1 MVTLDQ
7 VKLLETKV
15 EKAIGYVEKVSG
27 ENTGLRERLES
38 YQKRIDELE
47 VLVETFKE
55 DQSRIEDGIL
65 STLDR
70 LNQFEDAIERSL
82 GIKNRDKKAP
92 KAAAPSPAGN
102 VPDMDAGGLA
112 AAGSKNGAPK
122 DGVSNGGASGDD
134 VSKGDAPGDGVP
146 DGGEPGDGAS
156 GDGGELD
163 IF

>member
-27 ENTGLRERLES
+27 ENTELRERLES

-47 VLVETFKE
+47 VLVQTFRE

-82 GIKNRDKKAP
+82 GIKNRDKKGP

-102 VPDMDAGGLA
+102 VPDIDAGGGA
-112 AAGSKNGAPK
+112 AAESNEGA
-122 DGVSNGGASGDD
+122 SNG
-134 VSKGDAPGDGVP
+134 GVP
-146 DGGEPGDGAS
+146 DGGAPGDGAS
-156 GDGGELD
+156 GDGGDLD

>member
-27 ENTGLRERLES
+27 ENAELRGRLES

-47 VLVETFKE
+47 ILVQTFRE

-82 GIKNRDKKAP
+82 GIKGRDKERKSP
-92 KAAAPSPAGN
+92 KAASPAAAPEPDAPSLAGDLPE
-102 VPDMDAGGLA
+102 PDTG
-112 AAGSKNGAPK
+112 
-122 DGVSNGGASGDD
+122 
-134 VSKGDAPGDGVP
+134 P
-146 DGGEPGDGAS
+146 DGAEPGEPS
-156 GDGGELD
+156 KDGGELD